1 MIADAVAGDTEI
13 LFGEHRRGVYRYLC
27 RIVGRAETASDLT
40 QEVFLRVARA
50 GVPATDQAAR
60 RAWVFRIARNLA
72 LNHLR
77 DSRVASAAARP
88 AVETATPPV
97 QELGA
102 AIREA
107 LAALSEA
114 DREVFLLRE
123 TAGLSYDDIAAAC
136 NLSID
141 AVRARLKRARQQLR
155 DALAGPIAVHR
166 DRPLRFGGGG
176 SPRQD

>member
-1 MIADAVAGDTEI
+1 LITEALAADSEI

-50 GVPATDQAAR
+50 GVPTTDPAAR

-72 LNHLR
+72 LNHVRDLR
-77 DSRVASAAARP
+77 RASAAAP
-88 AVETATPPV
+88 IVETAAPPV

-107 LAALSEA
+107 LAALSAA

-123 TAGLSYDDIAAAC
+123 SAGLTYDEIADAC
-136 NLSID
+136 DLSVE

-155 DALAGPIAVHR
+155 EALAGPIAVR
-166 DRPLRFGGGG
+166 REGRVRFGGGP
-176 SPRQD
+176 PRED